1 MTALT
6 RTPQNTNY
14 LQPSKFI
21 LSFDRIP
28 TVQYF
33 CQEANLPG
41 VSMGKAPINTP
52 LLDLYSPGNK
62 LTYSP
67 FDISFTVNEGATD
80 WQELYSW
87 FLSMATPTGL
97 QDRVDLSNAQSKRI
111 SGSKAFSD
119 ATLTIF
125 SALNNPLIRV
135 RFINTFPTS
144 LSDLQFDTKSSADE
158 IITAEASFNYDY
170 FIFEKA

>member
-1 MTALT
+1 MSALT

-41 VSMGKAPINTP
+41 VTMSKAPINTP
-52 LLDLYSPGNK
+52 LLDIYSPGNK
-62 LTYSP
+62 LNYSP
-67 FDISFTVNEGATD
+67 FNIEFTVNEGATD
-80 WQELYSW
+80 WQELYNW
-87 FLSMATPTGL
+87 FLSMASPQGL
-97 QDRVDLSNAQSKRI
+97 EERVRLSNLQSNRS
-111 SGSKAFSD
+111 SGSKSFSD
-119 ATLTIF
+119 ATLTVF

-135 RFINTFPTS
+135 KYINAFPTS
-144 LSDLQFDTKSSADE
+144 LSDIQFDTKSSADT
-158 IITAEASFNYDY
+158 IITATASFNYDY
-170 FIFEKA
+170 FIFETA